1 MLKSMSGAALLGLI
15 SQIFNIENTMSYNF
29 RSKPVPVKATQWFK
43 DGDHP
48 NVYPQFDGFNIQ
60 GYELD
65 TSLGSTAVDFGDW
78 IVEFPDGEIHVVR
91 DEHFKIRF
99 QEVKVLSKEDKSYAK
114 LLASIGDCE

>member
-1 MLKSMSGAALLGLI
+1 MS
-15 SQIFNIENTMSYNF
+15 FNF

-43 DGDHP
+43 DGDHDR
-48 NVYPQFDGFNIQ
+48 VYPIFDGFNIQ
-60 GYELD
+60 GYEL
-65 TSLGSTAVDFGDW
+65 SSESGSTEVDFGDW

-99 QEVKVLSKEDKSYAK
+99 EEVKELTKKDRTYAQ